1 MFRKTVAA
9 SALALVFAT
18 PALAAQALLPAQS
31 EMAFVSTQMG
41 VPMQGHFTRFS
52 GDVAFDPARPAAASI
67 T

>member
-41 VPMQGHFTRFS
+41 VPVQGHFTRDRKS
-52 GDVAFDPARPAAASI
+52 VV
-67 T
+67 